1 MPFVPGNHLWHCC
14 TTRIRNSRRQTV
26 VIAIR
31 GAWVENSTI
40 PTADSPA
47 AGLTLRKEGKN
58 MKKILLA
65 TTLLAASASVAAA
78 DIKLSGY
85 GRFGLDYNDGAA
97 PGVSKSQVNMRMRV
111 NIDGSV
117 ETDSGVRFGGRIRLQ
132 YTDGATGAQLSPAQ
146 LYATYEG
153 FRLEVGNANTAID
166 SVALMYNSEIGYL
179 DRGFGDPIG
188 NFYAFNSTPY
198 AAGEANRMGIF
209 ASYSMNGLNL
219 RISYIDPDQTASDLP
234 VGTAEELSVSA
245 DYKWNQFTM
254 AIAYADNAAGV
265 DGDSALFLGGEYAI
279 NDVANVGLLYN
290 KADFGAVNQERWT
303 LYGNYTMDAITIKG
317 YIANDDAVGN
327 ATDTAYGLGV
337 DYDLGGARL
346 AADIHRNYSEDT
358 IAGVGVRF
366 DF

>member
-1 MPFVPGNHLWHCC
+1 MPGNHLWHCC

-26 VIAIR
+26 MIAIG

-97 PGVSKSQVNMRMRV
+97 AGTSKSQVNMRMRV

-132 YTDGATGAQLSPAQ
+132 YTDGASGATLSPAQ

-153 FRLEVGNANTAID
+153 FRLEVGNTNTAID

-188 NFYAFNSTPY
+188 NFYAFSSTPY
-198 AAGEANRMGIF
+198 VGEDNRMGIF
-209 ASYSMNGLNL
+209 ASYAVNGLNL
-219 RISYIDPDQTASDLP
+219 RISYIDPDQTDSSLP

-245 DYKWNQFTM
+245 DYKFNQFTI
-254 AIAYADNAAGV
+254 AAAYADNAAGV
-265 DGDSALFLGGEYAI
+265 DGDKALFLGAEYAI
-279 NDVANVGLLYN
+279 SDVANVGLLYN
-290 KADFGAVNQERWT
+290 KADFGAANQERIT

-317 YIANDDAVGN
+317 YIANDDDPAN
-327 ATDTAYGLGV
+327 LTDTSYGLGV

-346 AADIHRNYSEDT
+346 AADIHRSYSKDT

>member
-1 MPFVPGNHLWHCC
+1 M
-14 TTRIRNSRRQTV
+14 
-26 VIAIR
+26 IAIG

-78 DIKLSGY
+78 DVKLSGY

-97 PGVSKSQVNMRMRV
+97 PGTSDTQVNMRLRL
-111 NIDGSV
+111 NIDASV
-117 ETDSGVRFGGRIRLQ
+117 ETDSGVRFGGRVRLQ
-132 YTDGATGAQLSPAQ
+132 YTDGQDGAELSPAM

-166 SVALMYNSEIGYL
+166 SVALMFDSEIGYL
-179 DRGFGDPIG
+179 NRSFGNPIG
-188 NFYAFNSTPY
+188 NFYAFESGPYST
-198 AAGEANRMGIF
+198 AEVDRMGVF
-209 ASYSMNGLNL
+209 ASYSVNGVNL
-219 RISYIDPDQTASDLP
+219 RISYIDPNQTASSLP
-234 VGTAEELSVSA
+234 IAGAGSSEELSVSA
-245 DYKWNQFTM
+245 DYKFNQFTV
-254 AIAYADNAAGV
+254 AAAYADGAAGV
-265 DGDSALFLGGEYAI
+265 DGDTALFLGAAYAI
-279 NDVANVGLLYN
+279 SDVANVGLLYN
-290 KADFGAVNQERWT
+290 KAEIGALDQERIT
-303 LYGNYTMDAITIKG
+303 LYGNYTMDAFTFRA
-317 YIANDDAVGN
+317 YVANDDHPLN

-346 AADIHRNYSEDT
+346 GADIHRDYNEDT
-358 IAGVGVRF
+358 IAGLGVRF